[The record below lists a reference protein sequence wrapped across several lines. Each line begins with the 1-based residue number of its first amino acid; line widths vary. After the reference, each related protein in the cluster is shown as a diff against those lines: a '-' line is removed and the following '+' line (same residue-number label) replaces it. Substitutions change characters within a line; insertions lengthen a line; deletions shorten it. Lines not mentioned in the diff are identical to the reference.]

1 MKKWI
6 KNGLAWGLI
15 MFVIMVFIFPY
26 FNEEEISI
34 KSILLGVVIWSLA
47 GLLFGITMKK
57 NFKD

>member
-15 MFVIMVFIFPY
+15 MFILMVFIFPY

-47 GLLFGITMKK
+47 GLLFGFTMKK